1 MLGETRILVLSQIY
15 LIHISNRP
23 VIKYIM
29 VLSFKRS
36 KILERCQAKNLKDS
50 EKETGMEKKKL
61 VMLVL
66 SVALILGLTAVAGC
80 VRSETDTAGLETQTQ
95 IIKNITP
102 KEASTLIENNHDNL
116 NFVIIDVR
124 TPEEFA
130 EERIDGAINLDYY
143 AGTFED
149 ELNKLDKNRT
159 YVVYCRSGVRSGGT
173 LDLMKELGFKEV
185 YNILGG
191 IIAWKAD
198 VLPTIK

>member
-1 MLGETRILVLSQIY
+1 MD
-15 LIHISNRP
+15 
-23 VIKYIM
+23 
-29 VLSFKRS
+29 KR
-36 KILERCQAKNLKDS
+36 
-50 EKETGMEKKKL
+50 KL

-66 SVALILGLTAVAGC
+66 SAALVLGLTSVTGC
-80 VRSETDTAGLETQTQ
+80 VQSETDTAGLETPTQ

-102 KEASTLIENNHDNL
+102 KEALTLIENNRDNP
-116 NFVIIDVR
+116 NFVILDVR

-130 EERIDGAINLDYY
+130 EERIENTINLDYY
-143 AGTFED
+143 TDTFED
-149 ELNKLDKNRT
+149 ELNKLDKNKP
-159 YVVYCRSGVRSGGT
+159 YVIYCRSGMRSGVT

>member
-1 MLGETRILVLSQIY
+1 
-15 LIHISNRP
+15 
-23 VIKYIM
+23 M

-80 VRSETDTAGLETQTQ
+80 VRSETDTVGPETQ
-95 IIKNITP
+95 IIENITP
-102 KEASTLIENNHDNL
+102 KEAFTLIENNRDNP

-124 TPEEFA
+124 TPQEFA
-130 EERIDGAINLDYY
+130 EERIEGAINLDYS
-143 AGTFED
+143 ADTFKD

-159 YVVYCRSGVRSGGT
+159 YVIYCRSGGRSGGA
-173 LDLMKELGFKEV
+173 LDLMKELRFKEV
-185 YNILGG
+185 HNILGG

>member
-1 MLGETRILVLSQIY
+1 
-15 LIHISNRP
+15 
-23 VIKYIM
+23 
-29 VLSFKRS
+29 
-36 KILERCQAKNLKDS
+36 
-50 EKETGMEKKKL
+50 MEKKKL

-66 SVALILGLTAVAGC
+66 SVALILGLTLITGC
-80 VRSETDTAGLETQTQ
+80 PRSETDTAGLETQTQ
-95 IIKNITP
+95 ISKNITP
-102 KEASTLIENNHDNL
+102 KEASTLIENNRDNP

-149 ELNKLDKNRT
+149 KLNKLDKNKT
-159 YVVYCRSGVRSGGT
+159 YVVYCRSGMSSGVT

-185 YNILGG
+185 YNILRG
-191 IIAWKAD
+191 IIGWKAD